1 MAREASVV
9 VGSGITPGL
18 GGVPARSDGSKRLT
32 GTAVAIINPEDN
44 SAHGVL
50 LNTQQTVGTAA
61 SALPSGALGG
71 RRSISVYNNDE
82 AAILYIGSSSGVT
95 TSDGY
100 PVGPGTAFSAE
111 LGSNV
116 PLWGVSTIDIDVRIL
131 EVS

>member
-9 VGSGITPGL
+9 AGSGITPGL
-18 GGVPARSDGSKRLT
+18 EGVPARQDGSKRLT

-50 LNTQQTVGTAA
+50 LNTQQTVGTSAA
-61 SALPSGALGG
+61 ALPTSPLDG
-71 RRSISVYNNDE
+71 RRSISVFNTDDT
-82 AAILYIGSSSGVT
+82 ATLYIGSGSGVT
-95 TSDGY
+95 TDNGY

-111 LGSNV
+111 LGGNV
-116 PLWGVSTIDIDVRIL
+116 ELWGVSTTDIDVRVL